1 MVRCLVAAFVLAV
14 CAQAVAGAPAQFEV
28 VEQFAARLSAGNA
41 LRVLG
46 VLSAEAVLVEHDVF
60 VTVAAG
66 PKVGARLRAWIA
78 EGARLEVSFESASA
92 VGAVIVTREQMW
104 LDDMP
109 AHLLPLRSTAVY
121 VVDGG
126 RVHGI
131 TRFLDADQRDALMRE
146 AVVGDWR
153 RSGFV
158 ISYRADGT
166 YDVVQFGRPWD
177 SGEYS
182 IEGGVMRFVSNEQAQ
197 ACQAGDAGVWTL
209 SFADPDRHTLNKL
222 EDLCVARA
230 GPMLTM
236 DRIPE

>member
-28 VEQFAARLSAGNA
+28 VEQFAARLSAGNV
-41 LRVLG
+41 LRVRG

-60 VTVAAG
+60 VTVAVG
-66 PKVGARLRAWIA
+66 PQVVARLRAWIA

-92 VGAVIVTREQMW
+92 GGAVIVTREQMW
-104 LDDMP
+104 LD
-109 AHLLPLRSTAVY
+109 ALQEHLLPLRSTTVY

-131 TRFLDADQRDALMRE
+131 TRFLDADQRDALMLE

-153 RSGFV
+153 RSVYVF
-158 ISYRADGT
+158 SYRADGT
-166 YDVVQFGRPWD
+166 YGIVQSGRPWD

-182 IEGGVMRFVSNEQAQ
+182 IEGGVMRVVSNEQAQ
-197 ACQAGDAGVWTL
+197 ACQAGDAGVWRL
-209 SFADPDRHTLNKL
+209 SFADPDRHTLNL
-222 EDLCVARA
+222 IEDMCVARE
-230 GPMLTM
+230 GPMLM
-236 DRIPE
+236 LNRITE